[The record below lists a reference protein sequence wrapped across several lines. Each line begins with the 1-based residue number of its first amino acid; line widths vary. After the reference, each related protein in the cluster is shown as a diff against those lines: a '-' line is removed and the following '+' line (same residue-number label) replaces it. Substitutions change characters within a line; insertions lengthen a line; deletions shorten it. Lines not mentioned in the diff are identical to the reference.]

1 MIFVFE
7 SPTGL
12 LFLPYFP
19 MSFPVSP
26 FPPFCPRNER
36 KTGQE
41 TQPNTRDSRDAHSG
55 SARNARQ
62 SKMNAHGKWQ
72 LGSETADRP
81 TDTKGRSG
89 WSGPGG
95 TGCINAANRI
105 PNANECALRGSLLL
119 VRLHVALLLNGELRS
134 VVRNSHFDLVVDRH
148 VLHLNRSSIR

>member
-1 MIFVFE
+1 MVARRIPVPKAAGSIPVILRHYMFFVFE

-62 SKMNAHGKWQ
+62 WKRNARRLAWQ
-72 LGSETADRP
+72 VRMT
-81 TDTKGRSG
+81 
-89 WSGPGG
+89 GG
-95 TGCINAANRI
+95 AW
-105 PNANECALRGSLLL
+105 
-119 VRLHVALLLNGELRS
+119 
-134 VVRNSHFDLVVDRH
+134 
-148 VLHLNRSSIR
+148 